1 MKTKFGSSFT
11 LIYYLLFFACFLAKT
26 KALFAGHDN
35 AQIQVSTAFLD
46 DSTPIDLAELG
57 YMFALN
63 ALDPTLGR
71 YEAKQVINGLNTT
84 IPMVDCKTLLDDPLN
99 TTAGYI
105 RNTNFNPY
113 HTNVR
118 ERTERI
124 EDGARSLRA
133 DEGFVCPNTT
143 SLLIQGGYKSANFTY
158 VQISFMGCDQS

>member
-1 MKTKFGSSFT
+1 MEKFDAFGSKAEFTYTSSGGDVGTTVKTKFGSSFT
-11 LIYYLLFFACFLAKT
+11 LIYYVLFFACFLAKT

-35 AQIQVSTAFLD
+35 AQIQVTTAFLD

-57 YMFALN
+57 YMFAHN
-63 ALDPTLGR
+63 ALDPKLG
-71 YEAKQVINGLNTT
+71 
-84 IPMVDCKTLLDDPLN
+84 M
-99 TTAGYI
+99 TAGHM

-118 ERTERI
+118 ERTERK
-124 EDGARSLRA
+124 EDGARILRA
-133 DEGFVCPNTT
+133 DEGFVCPDTT